1 MCGCSSNLDF
11 QTKEAS
17 FKIIFCFKRE
27 NELLEKTSLKR
38 PAVSEIKYTTPLT
51 KPSLPVQ
58 CKSPGELPSTLPATF
73 LLNPA
78 QLLAWDRV
86 LRPGQKELAE
96 TRDPLT
102 EKRCP
107 ARLEHPAPTLS
118 LPGPHMCTF
127 HCI

>member
-27 NELLEKTSLKR
+27 NELLEKTSLNR
-38 PAVSEIKYTTPLT
+38 PAVSEIKHTTPLT

-102 EKRCP
+102 EKR
-107 ARLEHPAPTLS
+107 
-118 LPGPHMCTF
+118 
-127 HCI
+127 